1 MPIIDLILRR
11 RKKPTAVGFI
21 YEVWRDG
28 EMMLA
33 SINPECAACRLLANA
48 GITGKA
54 RFWREGRTEH
64 DIAVDIQRGAKF
76 TIRENERTGPR
87 FVLYKP
93 FVAKPVVELE
103 AAA

>member
-21 YEVWRDG
+21 YEVWRGG

-33 SINPECAACRLLANA
+33 STNPELSACRLLANA

-54 RFWREGRTEH
+54 RFWREGRAEH
-64 DIAVDIQRGAKF
+64 DIEMDITRAARF
-76 TIRENERTGPR
+76 TVRENEHTGPR
-87 FVLYKP
+87 FVKFKP
-93 FVAKPVVELE
+93 FVAKAFELAD
-103 AAA
+103 AA